1 MLYFLSQNDKKKDFS
16 HRPGV
21 LEKTGPGDGK
31 SIYFKA

>member
-1 MLYFLSQNDKKKDFS
+1 MIKKKDFS
-16 HRPGV
+16 QRPGV